1 MTESPQIRMAN
12 DIAAQ
17 FHHRP
22 PAEAAEEV
30 AHHIRLFWEERMRAD
45 LLAQVADGVEVDDG
59 IDPIVIDAAELLR
72 GDSVPQPRDG
82 AAGELG

>member
-1 MTESPQIRMAN
+1 VTASPQIRMAN

-22 PAEAAEEV
+22 PAEAAEVV

-45 LLAQVADGVEVDDG
+45 LLAHIADGVEEDDG
-59 IDPIVIDAAELLR
+59 IDPIVTAATELLR
-72 GDSVPQPRDG
+72 GDIVPEPRDG
-82 AAGELG
+82 AAGEPG

>member
-1 MTESPQIRMAN
+1 MAN

-22 PAEAAEEV
+22 PAEAADAV

-45 LLAQVADGVEVDDG
+45 LLAHVADREEDDG
-59 IDPIVIDAAELLR
+59 IDPIVTAAAELLR
-72 GDSVPQPRDG
+72 ADI
-82 AAGELG
+82 

>member
-1 MTESPQIRMAN
+1 MAN

-22 PAEAAEEV
+22 PADAAEEV

-45 LLAQVADGVEVDDG
+45 LLAQIADRPDDDG

-72 GDSVPQPRDG
+72 AD
-82 AAGELG
+82 AAGTTP

>member
-1 MTESPQIRMAN
+1 MTTSPQIRMAN

-30 AHHIRLFWEERMRAD
+30 AQHIRQFWDPRMRAD
-45 LLAQVADGVEVDDG
+45 LLARVADGAGDDG
-59 IDPIVIDAAELLR
+59 IDPIVVDAAELLR
-72 GDSVPQPRDG
+72 RTP
-82 AAGELG
+82 

>member
-1 MTESPQIRMAN
+1 VTESPQIRLAN

-45 LLAQVADGVEVDDG
+45 LLAHIADGVEEDDG
-59 IDPIVIDAAELLR
+59 IDPIVTDAVELLR
-72 GDSVPQPRDG
+72 ADLAPQRRDG
-82 AAGELG
+82 EAEELR

>member
-22 PAEAAEEV
+22 RAEAAEAV
-30 AHHIRLFWEERMRAD
+30 ADHIRLFWEERMRAD
-45 LLAQVADGVEVDDG
+45 LLARIAEGGGEDDG
-59 IDPIVIDAAELLR
+59 IDPIVSDAAELLR
-72 GDSVPQPRDG
+72 ADVGSDRGGGPVGLAP
-82 AAGELG
+82 

>member
-1 MTESPQIRMAN
+1 VTRSPQIRMAN

-30 AHHIRLFWEERMRAD
+30 AHHIQLFWEERMRAD
-45 LLAQVADGVEVDDG
+45 LLARIADGVEEDDG
-59 IDPIVIDAAELLR
+59 IDPIVTAAAELLR
-72 GDSVPQPRDG
+72 GDIVPQQRDG

>member
-1 MTESPQIRMAN
+1 MTTSPQIRMAN

-22 PAEAAEEV
+22 PAEAAEVV

-45 LLAQVADGVEVDDG
+45 LLAHIADGVEEDDG
-59 IDPIVIDAAELLR
+59 IDPIVTAAAELLR
-72 GDSVPQPRDG
+72 GDIVPEPRDG
-82 AAGELG
+82 AAGEPG

>member
-1 MTESPQIRMAN
+1 LAN

-30 AHHIRLFWEERMRAD
+30 AHHIRLFWEPRMRAD
-45 LLAQVADGVEVDDG
+45 LLAQIADGVDDG
-59 IDPIVIDAAELLR
+59 DEVDPIVMEAARLL
-72 GDSVPQPRDG
+72 G
-82 AAGELG
+82 AEVAGPTP

>member
-1 MTESPQIRMAN
+1 MTRSPQIRLAN

-30 AHHIRLFWEERMRAD
+30 AHHIRLFWEPRMRAD
-45 LLAQVADGVEVDDG
+45 LLAQIADGVDDG
-59 IDPIVIDAAELLR
+59 DEVDPIVMEAARLL
-72 GDSVPQPRDG
+72 G
-82 AAGELG
+82 AEVAGPTP

>member
-1 MTESPQIRMAN
+1 VTESPQIRLAN

-22 PAEAAEEV
+22 SAEAAEEV

-45 LLAQVADGVEVDDG
+45 LLAQVADGVDGDDG
-59 IDPIVIDAAELLR
+59 IDPIVTAAAELLR
-72 GDSVPQPRDG
+72 GDTVPQPRDG

>member
-1 MTESPQIRMAN
+1 MAASPQIRMAN

-30 AHHIRLFWEERMRAD
+30 AHHIRLFWEPRMRAD
-45 LLAQVADGVEVDDG
+45 LLAQVADGGEGGDA
-59 IDPIVIDAAELLR
+59 IDPIVIDAVALLR
-72 GDSVPQPRDG
+72 
-82 AAGELG
+82 

>member
-1 MTESPQIRMAN
+1 MSPQIRMAN

-45 LLAQVADGVEVDDG
+45 LLAQCDGVEEDDG

-72 GDSVPQPRDG
+72 TD
-82 AAGELG
+82 AAGPTP

>member
-1 MTESPQIRMAN
+1 VTESPQIRMAN

-45 LLAQVADGVEVDDG
+45 LLAHVADGVEADDG
-59 IDPIVIDAAELLR
+59 IDPIVIDAAELLC

>member
-1 MTESPQIRMAN
+1 MTASPQIRLAN

-22 PAEAAEEV
+22 SAEAAEEV
-30 AHHIRLFWEERMRAD
+30 ADHIRLFWEPRMRAD
-45 LLAQVADGVEVDDG
+45 LLAQIADGVDEDDG
-59 IDPIVIDAAELLR
+59 IDPIVTAAAELLR
-72 GDSVPQPRDG
+72 GDVVPRSRDG

>member
-1 MTESPQIRMAN
+1 MAN

-30 AHHIRLFWEERMRAD
+30 ARHIRLFWEARMRAD
-45 LLAQVADGVEVDDG
+45 LLAQVAAGAEEDDG
-59 IDPIVIDAAELLR
+59 IDPIVTDAAELLR
-72 GDSVPQPRDG
+72 ADLVPQRLDWG
-82 AAGELG
+82 AGEDG